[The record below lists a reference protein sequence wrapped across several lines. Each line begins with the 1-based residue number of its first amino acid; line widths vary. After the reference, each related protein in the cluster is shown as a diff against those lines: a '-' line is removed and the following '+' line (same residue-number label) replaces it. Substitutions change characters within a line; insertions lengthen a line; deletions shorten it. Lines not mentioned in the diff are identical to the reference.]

1 MKRNLIL
8 SSLFLL
14 FFISCYNEI
23 VYDENPFLNKKQE
36 LRFSE
41 LKLFDPVVT
50 LGAQAKIQAVAS
62 GDSLEY
68 SWSASEGQILVH
80 DTIAFFHHD
89 TEGHYLI
96 ICQVTDKYGASETK
110 EVTVHV
116 TPELVFTG
124 LSAELDT
131 IPENYQILIEAVASG
146 EELVFEWNT
155 SGGVLEGEGKG
166 VIFKSQTPGTFTLS
180 CTVTDLA
187 GESQTTE
194 IEITVVEGFI
204 FKSLT
209 ADPDRVKA
217 HDNSYLTATAIGNN
231 LSYSWSCDPP
241 AVLLG
246 EGPNIIFN
254 ICHADVFTVTC
265 VITDDKG
272 NTKSKNVRI
281 TVTDL

>member
-1 MKRNLIL
+1 MKRNFIL

-14 FFISCYNEI
+14 FFVSCYDEI
-23 VYDENPFLNKKQE
+23 VYDENPFLNKRQE

-50 LGAQAKIQAVAS
+50 LGAQAEIRAIAS
-62 GDSLEY
+62 GDSLVF
-68 SWSASEGQILVH
+68 SWSAPEGHILVK
-80 DTIAFFHHD
+80 DTAAFFFHD
-89 TEGHYLI
+89 TEGFYLV

-110 EVTVHV
+110 EVIVHV

-131 IPENYQILIEAVASG
+131 IPQNYRIAIEAIASG
-146 EELVFEWNT
+146 EELVYEWNA
-155 SGGVLEGEGKG
+155 SGGALEGDGKK
-166 VIFKSQTPGTFTLS
+166 VFFRSETPGTFILS

-209 ADPDRVKA
+209 ADPERIRA
-217 HDNSYLTATAIGNN
+217 HDNSYLTASAIGNN
-231 LSYSWSCDPP
+231 LSYNWSCDPP

-265 VITDDKG
+265 VITDDQG
-272 NTKSKNVRI
+272 NSKSKTVRI

>member
-1 MKRNLIL
+1 MKRNLLI

-14 FFISCYNEI
+14 FFISCYDEI
-23 VYDENPFLNKKQE
+23 VYDENPFLNKRQE
-36 LRFSE
+36 LSFPE
-41 LKLFDPVVT
+41 LRLFDPVVT
-50 LGAQAKIQAVAS
+50 LGAHAKVRAVAS
-62 GDSLEY
+62 GDSLVF
-68 SWSASEGQILVH
+68 SWSVPDGHILIQ
-80 DTIAFFHHD
+80 DTVAFFYHD
-89 TEGHYLI
+89 TEGYYLV

-124 LSAELDT
+124 LSAQLDT
-131 IPENYQILIEAVASG
+131 IPENYQIAIEAIASG
-146 EELVFEWNT
+146 EELVYEWNAT
-155 SGGVLEGEGKG
+155 GGVLEGEGKM
-166 VIFKSQTPGTFTLS
+166 VFFKSQTPGTFTLG

-187 GESQTTE
+187 GERQTTE

-204 FKSLT
+204 FNSLT
-209 ADPDRVKA
+209 AEPERIRA

-231 LSYSWSCDPP
+231 LSYNWSCDPP

-272 NTKSKNVRI
+272 NSKSKTVRI